1 MAIIYIKD
9 ATRDKVEDIADAKR
23 WSRATLIEVAID
35 EYIDRH
41 GIERFHSKVCRNDDD
56 PNESATA

>member
-41 GIERFHSKVCRNDDD
+41 GIERPD
-56 PNESATA
+56 PAQAASGRETSN